1 MKILV
6 IGDAHCKTGVPN
18 DRFKWLGQLV
28 VGEKPDAVVD
38 IGDWEDMPSLSS
50 YDVGKKSF
58 EGRTYVTDIE
68 CAHEARDFFAE
79 PLRRF
84 NDARKRS
91 KERQYRPSLYALGGN
106 HFEGR
111 VRRAIEID
119 RKLEGLISVRDNGC
133 EERGWNY
140 VPFLEPLLLGGLTF
154 QHYFTSGVMG
164 RAIGGEHPADSI
176 IKKTLTSGVQG
187 HSHLLD
193 IKCRTNSQGKKV
205 WGIHAGCYFE
215 HDEDYA
221 GHANRMWSRGIL
233 ILDGVKDGEIEN
245 FKWIDIK
252 TIKDKYGREV

>member
-1 MKILV
+1 MKIMC
-6 IGDAHCKTGVPN
+6 IGDAHCDPKHPN
-18 DRFKWLGQLV
+18 DRFTWLGHLAID
-28 VGEKPDAVVD
+28 EKPDVIVD
-38 IGDWEDMPSLSS
+38 MGDFENMGSLSS

-58 EGRTYVTDIE
+58 EGRTYVADIE
-68 CAHEARDFFAE
+68 CAHEARDLFAE
-79 PLRRF
+79 PLHKF
-84 NDARKRS
+84 NAARKRS

-119 RKLEGLISVRDNGC
+119 RKLEGLISVEDNGC
-133 EERGWNY
+133 KERGWDY

-164 RAIGGEHPADSI
+164 RPIGGENPADTL
-176 IKKTLTSGVQG
+176 IKKTLTSSIQG

-193 IKCRTNSQGKKV
+193 IKIRTNSHGKKV
-205 WGIHAGCYFE
+205 YGIHSGCYFE
-215 HDEDYA
+215 HEEEYA
-221 GHANRMWSRGIL
+221 GHANKLWSRGIL

-252 TIKDKYGREV
+252 TIKEKYSAS